1 MRTGYSTDATVQEQ
15 NSCCGYFISFLIF
28 VFTCIALTHSD
39 NDIVY
44 DSCGHTLRILMMVN
58 ALVYIALLIL
68 FCFVFGMIESCLV
81 DKSMSSMSEKSM
93 SEKSRSEKSRST
105 LAVITTVFIIIFT
118 VGMLCLSAFTV
129 NESVVAISNPN
140 CTSAMSSK
148 EGGINSPSAN
158 MGIPLLAITG
168 FVVGVPNLI
177 TSTLLMLVI
186 LFILFAFICCCHNEV
201 QFRKFIGYFGLEPHD
216 DWF

>member
-1 MRTGYSTDATVQEQ
+1 MRTGYSTDATVQETKQ

-58 ALVYIALLIL
+58 AIVYFALLIL
-68 FCFVFGMIESCLV
+68 LCFVFGMIKSCLT
-81 DKSMSSMSEKSM
+81 EKN
-93 SEKSRSEKSRST
+93 RPT
-105 LAVITTVFIIIFT
+105 LAASPAIAICTTVFIIIFT

-168 FVVGVPNLI
+168 FVVGVSNLI
-177 TSTLLMLVI
+177 PSTLLMLVI
-186 LFILFAFICCCHNEV
+186 LFILFAFICCCHNEE
-201 QFRKFIGYFGLEPHD
+201 QFRKLIGYFGLELHD
-216 DWF
+216 DWFL

>member
-1 MRTGYSTDATVQEQ
+1 MIVNA
-15 NSCCGYFISFLIF
+15 
-28 VFTCIALTHSD
+28 
-39 NDIVY
+39 IVY
-44 DSCGHTLRILMMVN
+44 F
-58 ALVYIALLIL
+58 ALLIL
-68 FCFVFGMIESCLV
+68 LCFVFGMIKSCL
-81 DKSMSSMSEKSM
+81 KEIST
-93 SEKSRSEKSRST
+93 ST
-105 LAVITTVFIIIFT
+105 LSVITTVFTTVFIIIFT
-118 VGMLCLSAFTV
+118 VGMLVLSAFTV

-186 LFILFAFICCCHNEV
+186 LFILFAFICCCHNEE
-201 QFRKFIGYFGLEPHD
+201 QFRKFIGYFGLELNNN
-216 DWF
+216 

>member
-1 MRTGYSTDATVQEQ
+1 MRTGYSTDATVQETKQ

-68 FCFVFGMIESCLV
+68 FCFVFGMIKSCL
-81 DKSMSSMSEKSM
+81 K
-93 SEKSRSEKSRST
+93 EKSRST

>member
-1 MRTGYSTDATVQEQ
+1 MRTGYSTDATVQETKQ

-44 DSCGHTLRILMMVN
+44 DSCGHTLRILMIVN
-58 ALVYIALLIL
+58 AIVYFALLIL
-68 FCFVFGMIESCLV
+68 LCFVFGMI
-81 DKSMSSMSEKSM
+81 KSYLKEIST
-93 SEKSRSEKSRST
+93 ST
-105 LAVITTVFIIIFT
+105 LSVITTVFTTVFIIIFT

-186 LFILFAFICCCHNEV
+186 LFILFAFICCCHNEE
-201 QFRKFIGYFGLEPHD
+201 QFRKFIGYFGLELNNN
-216 DWF
+216 